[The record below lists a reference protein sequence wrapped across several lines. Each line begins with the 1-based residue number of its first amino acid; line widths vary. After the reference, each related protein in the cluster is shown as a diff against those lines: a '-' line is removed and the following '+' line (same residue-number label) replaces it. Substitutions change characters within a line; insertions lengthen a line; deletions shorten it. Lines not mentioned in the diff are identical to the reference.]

1 MDNRTI
7 LKAFGEAFLRSMI
20 VLMAIA
26 IVGFG
31 AFFLIRVN
39 TDSKQKNEAVA
50 NTEEEPSTYS
60 DAELQAMLEEEN
72 ANDTRTTTEEA
83 TTEEIT
89 TEEVTTEAPDI
100 PSTDKNILVLNS
112 TSKAGLASA
121 WSTKLSNAGF
131 SYVAYGNYGGS
142 AETQTKIYVSE
153 DNMGKDLAEY
163 FSDAVISVG
172 SLDSGNYSIKGGAT
186 MNQVDIF
193 IVIGTNDTTVQ

>member
-31 AFFLIRVN
+31 VFFLIRVN
-39 TDSKQKNEAVA
+39 TDKKQQNEAAVT
-50 NTEEEPSTYS
+50 TEEPATYS
-60 DAELQAMLEEEN
+60 DAELQAMLEKEN
-72 ANDTRTTTEEA
+72 ANDTRSTTEEA
-83 TTEEIT
+83 TTEEVT

-100 PSTDKNILVLNS
+100 PSTDKNIVVLNS
-112 TSKAGLASA
+112 TSKAGLASS
-121 WSTKLSNAGF
+121 WSNKLSNAGF
-131 SYVAYGNYGGS
+131 SSVAYGNYGGS
-142 AETQTKIYVSE
+142 AETQTKIYVSG

-163 FSDAVISVG
+163 FNDAVITVGAVDSV
-172 SLDSGNYSIKGGAT
+172 SYSIKGGAT
-186 MNQVDIF
+186 MDQVDIF

>member
-20 VLMAIA
+20 VLMAIV

-31 AFFLIRVN
+31 VFFLIRVN
-39 TDSKQKNEAVA
+39 TDKKQKNEAA
-50 NTEEEPSTYS
+50 ATTEESATYS
-60 DAELQAMLEEEN
+60 DAELQAMLEKEN
-72 ANDTRTTTEEA
+72 ANDTRSTTEEA

-100 PSTDKNILVLNS
+100 PSTDKNIVVLNS
-112 TSKAGLASA
+112 TSKAGLASS
-121 WSTKLSNAGF
+121 WSNKLSNAGF
-131 SYVAYGNYGGS
+131 SSVAYGNYGGS

-163 FSDAVISVG
+163 FNDAVITVG
-172 SLDSGNYSIKGGAT
+172 AVDSGNYSIKGGAT

>member
-1 MDNRTI
+1 MDNKTI

-39 TDSKQKNEAVA
+39 TDKKQKSEAVA
-50 NTEEEPSTYS
+50 NTEEPSTYS
-60 DAELQAMLEEEN
+60 DAELQAMLEKEN
-72 ANDTRTTTEEA
+72 ANDTRATTEEV

-100 PSTDKNILVLNS
+100 PSTDKNIVVLNS
-112 TSKAGLASA
+112 TSKAGLASS
-121 WSTKLSNAGF
+121 WSTKLSNSGF

-163 FSDAVISVG
+163 FSDAVITVG
-172 SLDSGNYSIKGGAT
+172 SVDSGSYSIKGGAT